1 MLIHMCIYI
10 YVYFIRTIGRC
21 YDCVFLRLGDFWW
34 NLGRCQFLLV
44 VVVVAMSSDLFHRCS
59 LCRTPSSSP
68 CSGGPEV
75 NAQDTSFAVFLDG
88 KQLFYFRMI
97 FSGVWLFLSGQ
108 KPSVA
113 GTSGWLPFIFSF
125 FWHQYIL
132 GSIHWTNKFQ
142 GIAWLWPLFNGIAFM
157 IMMIVPPSKAWR
169 QVSKK
174 NQTTVRRIGRFVIQH
189 ASNSRNVLFLCWF
202 WVSNHSRF
210 DF

>member
-1 MLIHMCIYI
+1 MH
-10 YVYFIRTIGRC
+10 TIGQF
-21 YDCVFLRLGDFWW
+21 YDCVFLRLGEFWW
-34 NLGRCQFLLV
+34 NLGRCQFLLVAAVVV

-75 NAQDTSFAVFLDG
+75 NAPDTSFAVFLDG
-88 KQLFYFRMI
+88 KQLFFFRMI
-97 FSGVWLFLSGQ
+97 FSGVELFFSGQ
-108 KPSVA
+108 KHL
-113 GTSGWLPFIFSF
+113 LPEHLGGFHLYLVF
-125 FWHQYIL
+125 FDINT
-132 GSIHWTNKFQ
+132 HWKNKFQ
-142 GIAWLWPLFNGIAFM
+142 GIAWLWSLFNGIAVM
-157 IMMIVPPSKAWR
+157 IMMIITPSKPWR

-189 ASNSRNVLFLCWF
+189 ASNSRNVLVFLYSF